1 MINKFNAYKKSNSR
15 KCIICNK
22 NIYMNELNDIEVI
35 QTKRKSIIFAHKN
48 CIKEGEENGARKIT
62 TNGAII

>member
-1 MINKFNAYKKSNSR
+1 MLNKFNAYKKSNSR

-48 CIKEGEENGARKIT
+48 CIKGR
-62 TNGAII
+62 